1 MERGCK
7 KMNTVS
13 LSVDPTSIGILIAAL
28 ALWAQLWVN
37 YAGDDKKQDKTP
49 NLKTGERQRIV
60 SIGLTWI
67 YTAIW
72 FGFVAFIIS
81 IISISNLSKGLISLS
96 HHATQILFLNSLIMG
111 LINISESTFTLGGKL
126 KLGKTHNDMKEI
138 SEKDYKKSFSWMIFL
153 IIFTLLGS
161 FLAVVCGIWY
171 GILAW
176 VIVLIAGF
184 KLLKS
189 MPEAS

>member
-1 MERGCK
+1 MEGGCK
-7 KMNTVS
+7 KLNTIS
-13 LSVDPTSIGILIAAL
+13 LSVDSTSIGILIAAL

-37 YAGDDKKQDKTP
+37 YAGDDKKQDKIP
-49 NLKTGERQRIV
+49 DLKTGDRQRIV

-81 IISISNLSKGLISLS
+81 IISITNLSKGLVSLL
-96 HHATQILFLNSLIMG
+96 HHVTQILFLNSLIMG
-111 LINISESTFTLGGKL
+111 LINISESTFTLGWKL

-138 SEKDYKKSFSWMIFL
+138 LEKDYKKSFCWMIFL
-153 IIFTLLGS
+153 IIFTLIGS
-161 FLAVVCGIWY
+161 ILAVVCGIWY

-176 VIVLIAGF
+176 VIVFIAGF
-184 KLLKS
+184 RLLQS
-189 MPEAS
+189 LPNTG